1 MVLDSVRSWT
11 TGGALLIVGALAV
24 NANAAPPAAGPAP
37 PAKPAPAAPTAT
49 ASAAPAAGPNTPT
62 AATSASAG
70 TPTAG
75 ASSAPTA
82 PAAPA
87 ATPAPTPPKDSPP
100 VVAPAAAT
108 PPAAEKPAPTT
119 SSTPGEEAPL
129 KMLALTLGGG
139 LAQTNDDHEGAA
151 QRGSGFVELA
161 FQPSGGARGLV
172 IAAGYEDLLGSW
184 DYVQKSSALDGSG
197 PLHTADF
204 EQRHRAYLDV
214 RYDLLRL
221 IKKGLPVH
229 LSPQLGLGLVKVDSS
244 VYNSFLFGGGGGG
257 VLAVDVDPRTTLDLA
272 FSVTRG
278 FMASGGERSLYGGV
292 TGLFDWGAGV
302 SLGATDWSRIRL
314 GYVGEAL
321 DREHTTRLTHGAR
334 LSFTVSFL

>member
-1 MVLDSVRSWT
+1 MT
-11 TGGALLIVGALAV
+11 
-24 NANAAPPAAGPAP
+24 
-37 PAKPAPAAPTAT
+37 
-49 ASAAPAAGPNTPT
+49 
-62 AATSASAG
+62 
-70 TPTAG
+70 
-75 ASSAPTA
+75 
-82 PAAPA
+82 
-87 ATPAPTPPKDSPP
+87 
-100 VVAPAAAT
+100 PAAA
-108 PPAAEKPAPTT
+108 PPAAEKPADPAPA
-119 SSTPGEEAPL
+119 SAAGDAPL
-129 KMLALTLGGG
+129 KLLALTLGGG
-139 LAQTNDDHEGAA
+139 LSQMNDDHEGSA
-151 QRGSGFVELA
+151 QRGSGFAELA
-161 FQPSGGARGLV
+161 IQPSGGARGLV

-197 PLHTADF
+197 PLHTSDF

-214 RYDLLRL
+214 RYDVLRL
-221 IKKGLPVH
+221 IKKGLPIH

-244 VYNSFLFGGGGGG
+244 VYNSFMFGGGGGG
-257 VLAVDVDPRTTLDLA
+257 LLAVDVDPRTTIDLA

-278 FMASGGERSLYGGV
+278 FMGSGGERSLYGGV